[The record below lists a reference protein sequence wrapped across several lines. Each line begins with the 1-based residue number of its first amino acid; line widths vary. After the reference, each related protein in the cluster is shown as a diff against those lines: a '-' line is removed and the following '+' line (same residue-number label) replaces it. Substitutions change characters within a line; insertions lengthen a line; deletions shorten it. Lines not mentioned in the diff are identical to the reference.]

1 MFGADDTFHGAGMN
15 ANWIADYE
23 TTSSNALTV
32 EWFISPLEYAWGN
45 GKEIADKAFR
55 SPSTQSATFDRHIAP
70 ELYKVAMNF
79 DFRAKMMVYAFM
91 REPVAK
97 TFALEIESGLM
108 SLFGLDFMSCL
119 SQWIY
124 VVEGYCRKLF
134 QVTSQNNVKPT
145 SWVIP
150 TTGDA
155 IRDKTI
161 DVVCKALGAYLSA
174 VVYQSTNNA
183 QTTKLNRHLMLHGN
197 LQSNAFYS
205 QKNCLSV
212 MFVLDSL
219 VFIEMI
225 QNGNFPQIFQ
235 DGPGEADRIARRKHV
250 YEHEMRH
257 SMEDPNLLKIALLDE
272 HV

>member
-1 MFGADDTFHGAGMN
+1 MN

-23 TTSSNALTV
+23 KSSSNALTV
-32 EWFISPLEYAWGN
+32 EWFISPLEYAWDN

-55 SPSTQSATFDRHIAP
+55 GPSTQNAIFDQSLAS
-70 ELYKVAMNF
+70 ELFKVAMKI

-91 REPVAK
+91 REPIAK
-97 TFALEIESGLM
+97 TYALEIESGLM

-119 SQWIY
+119 SQWIF
-124 VVEGYCRKLF
+124 VVEGYCRQLF
-134 QVTSQNNVKPT
+134 QVTSQNNVKST

-155 IRDKTI
+155 LRDKTI
-161 DVVCKALGAYLSA
+161 NVICKAMGDYLDTI
-174 VVYQSTNNA
+174 VYRSTNNT

-212 MFVLDSL
+212 MFVLDAL
-219 VFIEMI
+219 AFIEMV
-225 QNGNFPQIFQ
+225 NNRHFPQIFH
-235 DGPGEADRIARRKHV
+235 DGPDEADRITRRKRV
-250 YEHEMRH
+250 YGYELKH
-257 SMEDPNLLKIALLDE
+257 SMRDPNLLKIALLDE